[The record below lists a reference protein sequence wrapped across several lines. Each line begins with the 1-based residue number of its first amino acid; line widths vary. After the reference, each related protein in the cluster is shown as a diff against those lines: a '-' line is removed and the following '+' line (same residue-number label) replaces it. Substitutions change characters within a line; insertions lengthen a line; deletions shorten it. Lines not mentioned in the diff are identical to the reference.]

1 MGIVLRQSILNTAIT
16 YFGFVLGAVNILLLY
31 TRFMSESYF
40 GLVGVMLS
48 TAAILMPLM
57 SFGIPNTLV
66 KYYSGFK
73 ERDDMQGF
81 LSLIF
86 ILPLIIVLPLG
97 ILSYLANGL
106 IGDFLARENA
116 IVRDYV
122 WHIFLVGLFMAYF
135 EIFFAWSK
143 VCLKSAFGTFLKEV
157 FVRAGVSIL
166 LLILY
171 LEGISEAFFLASLVA
186 LYGLRTM
193 IMAGYALKLQPFKP
207 SRTLPKGTT
216 GILKY
221 STLIILGGSVSVIL
235 LEIDRFMINQYIQIE
250 NVAYYT
256 VAVFI
261 ATVIIVPF
269 RAMNQ
274 IAYPLTATLMHT
286 KDRKGLKD
294 LYKKSSLTLLSVAA
308 LIFLGILLNLDQ
320 LYMLLPENYS
330 GGLQVVL
337 LIGGVRLFDSFLG
350 INTAILYNSRYY
362 GILLVMGV
370 ILALLTIFL
379 NSWLIPEQ
387 GLIGAALATFLAVS
401 LYNLS
406 KLIFVKM
413 KFGLTPWSSGSLKIV
428 ALSVFTYF
436 IFKWVEFPFH
446 PMVNITVKSILIV
459 LVYGGIALKLRIS
472 EDLNTL
478 IGKWLKK

>member
-1 MGIVLRQSILNTAIT
+1 
-16 YFGFVLGAVNILLLY
+16 
-31 TRFMSESYF
+31 
-40 GLVGVMLS
+40 
-48 TAAILMPLM
+48 
-57 SFGIPNTLV
+57 
-66 KYYSGFK
+66 
-73 ERDDMQGF
+73 
-81 LSLIF
+81 
-86 ILPLIIVLPLG
+86 
-97 ILSYLANGL
+97 
-106 IGDFLARENA
+106 
-116 IVRDYV
+116 
-122 WHIFLVGLFMAYF
+122 
-135 EIFFAWSK
+135 
-143 VCLKSAFGTFLKEV
+143 
-157 FVRAGVSIL
+157 
-166 LLILY
+166 
-171 LEGISEAFFLASLVA
+171 
-186 LYGLRTM
+186 
-193 IMAGYALKLQPFKP
+193 
-207 SRTLPKGTT
+207 
-216 GILKY
+216 
-221 STLIILGGSVSVIL
+221 
-235 LEIDRFMINQYIQIE
+235 MINQYIQIE